1 MLRTNQN
8 TSIIQKPSVI
18 QGQKIKKGDDVIVLT
33 GKDKGRTG
41 QVLSVLGDSKVLV
54 ENINIVKKHQKGNPN
69 TGQESGIVE
78 KEMPIHISNVMLMNP
93 LTNKGDKIGIKQL
106 EDGTKVRFFKS
117 NNEVVDI

>member
-1 MLRTNQN
+1 MT
-8 TSIIQKPSVI
+8 
-18 QGQKIKKGDDVIVLT
+18 VLS

-41 QVLSVLGDSKVLV
+41 TVLRMLNNSKVLV

-69 TGQESGIVE
+69 TGQEGGIIE
-78 KEMPIHISNVMLMNP
+78 KEMPIHISNVMLLNP
-93 LTNKGDKIGIKQL
+93 ITNEKDKVGIKTL

>member
-1 MLRTNQN
+1 MN
-8 TSIIQKPSVI
+8 
-18 QGQKIKKGDDVIVLT
+18 KIKKGDDVIILS

-41 QVLSVLGDSKVLV
+41 QVLSVLKNSKVIV

-78 KEMPIHISNVMLMNP
+78 KEMPIHISNVLLLNP
-93 LTNKGDKIGIKQL
+93 ITNKGDKVGIKKL
-106 EDGTKVRFFKS
+106 EDGTKVRYFKS